1 MIKGS
6 MGKRYHYFI
15 SAFCRLIGFL
25 GLLIAYIVVKITVKP
40 AIQWLNILL
49 LCLSIGGLISGA
61 FNFVM
66 CGMTATGYKEN
77 KAWQIICLI
86 VTCLSGGILGT
97 TFSAVALAT
106 KIPNDEVE
114 NEKLIKIKK

>member
-6 MGKRYHYFI
+6 LGKRYHYFM
-15 SAFCRLIGFL
+15 SAFFRLIGFL

-40 AIQWLNILL
+40 AIEWLNILL

-61 FNFVM
+61 FNFAM

-77 KAWQIICLI
+77 KALQIICLI
-86 VTCLSGGILGT
+86 VTCITGGIFGT
-97 TFSAVALAT
+97 TFSAIALAT
-106 KIPNDEVE
+106 KIPNEEVE
-114 NEKLIKIKK
+114 NEKLVKIKK

>member
-77 KAWQIICLI
+77 KALQIICLI